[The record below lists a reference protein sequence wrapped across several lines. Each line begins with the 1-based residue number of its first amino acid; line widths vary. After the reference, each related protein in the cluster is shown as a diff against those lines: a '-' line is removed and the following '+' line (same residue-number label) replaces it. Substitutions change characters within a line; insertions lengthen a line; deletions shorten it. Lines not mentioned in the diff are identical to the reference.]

1 MYAAMVPI
9 ETPPE
14 HLDAFIA
21 AARRFGTYPITCG
34 KG

>member
-1 MYAAMVPI
+1 MVPI

-21 AARRFGTYPITCG
+21 AARSFGTYPIRG
-34 KG
+34 LRDAE